1 MSPFIPFF
9 ILFIIYSSFSV
20 VLVFI
25 ILALDRKNLAY
36 LFLYFLLQAFHVLS
50 PAAALLNTHIEP
62 LRLVVASIKVIVT
75 PLIFFHIKRLTQT
88 EGKITLKESLHFIP
102 AIVVFIVTL
111 ILYFGY
117 PGWRLLN
124 ITEFYKTQIEGNFHF
139 NVLANITRPI
149 VFFQGIFYA
158 LMIYKLFKRNDS
170 TLRQIASDIS
180 QKNMIW
186 MRYTAIFVGIRGLI
200 TGGEWFGIY
209 SIPAVFGLYYI
220 FVICFSFYIF
230 FHSIIQPDISIIGTT
245 IQEMADIEENEPLK
259 ESKFDLNVL
268 KMFKMKELF
277 LKPDLTLQEAADEL
291 SIPKYRLTQLIKDA
305 GYHNFYAFVNEHRV
319 DFSKELL
326 IHLPDNF
333 ALESVIADSG
343 FQSKST
349 FYRVFKESTGLTP
362 KEYKDMKSLC

>member
-20 VLVFI
+20 VLLFT
-25 ILALDRKNLAY
+25 ILVLDRKNLTY
-36 LFLYFLLQAFHVLS
+36 LFLYFLLQVFHVLS
-50 PAAALLNTHIEP
+50 PAAAVLNTHIEL
-62 LRLVVASIKVIVT
+62 LRLVVGPIKVIVT

-88 EGKITLKESLHFIP
+88 ESKITLKESLHFIP
-102 AIVVFIVTL
+102 SIVVFIVTL
-111 ILYFGY
+111 VLYFGY
-117 PGWRLLN
+117 PGWKLLN

-139 NVLANITRPI
+139 NILVNITRPI

-158 LMIYKLFKRNDS
+158 LLIYKLFKRNDS
-170 TLRQIASDIS
+170 TLRQIVSDIS
-180 QKNMIW
+180 QKNMKWI
-186 MRYTAIFVGIRGLI
+186 RYTAIFVGVRGLI

-209 SIPAVFGLYYI
+209 SIPAIFALYYI

-245 IQEMADIEENEPLK
+245 IREMAEIEKNETHK
-259 ESKFDLNVL
+259 EPKLDLNAL
-268 KMFKMKELF
+268 KIFKTKKLF
-277 LKPDLTLQEAADEL
+277 LKPDLTLQEAADGL

-305 GYHNFYAFVNEHRV
+305 GYHNFYAFVNEQRI
-319 DFSKELL
+319 DFSKKLL
-326 IHLPDNF
+326 IHLPDNL

-362 KEYKDMKSLC
+362 KEYKDMKSSS